1 MHLQV
6 ALRQT
11 FKSFSRVFSRYIL
24 VLSFSFIS
32 RREFLSCVSILSCIS
47 AMKSVLTVVHTWI
60 NVLWQIIRN
69 ENGRL
74 FHNDFLV
81 QEHIFASF
89 WETAKLDMRES
100 FIKSELFIL
109 TFLCGILFMILLV
122 CTLFCY
128 LLYFLNVLFWEK

>member
-69 ENGRL
+69 ENGGL

-100 FIKSELFIL
+100 FMKSELFIL